1 MKPVLGFIEE
11 CDFDCVR
18 DLLNLILGI
27 EISFN
32 SEKILDATFDSID
45 SCNNILVPVPYSLD
59 E

>member
-32 SEKILDATFDSID
+32 SEKMLDTIFDSNS
-45 SCNNILVPVPYSLD
+45 SCNSTLVPAPYGLD